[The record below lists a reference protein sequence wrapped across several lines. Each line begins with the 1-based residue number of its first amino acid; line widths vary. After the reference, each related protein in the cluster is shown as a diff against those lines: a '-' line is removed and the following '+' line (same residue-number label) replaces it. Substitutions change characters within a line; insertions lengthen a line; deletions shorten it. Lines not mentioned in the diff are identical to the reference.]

1 MVESPTKAAALQ
13 SYLDGDW
20 KVVATKG
27 HIKDLPPKQYGI
39 DFTNDFEPSYEW
51 LKGKKTLFSNIRKL
65 SKSSSH
71 VYIASDPDRE
81 GEMIAEHISDELG
94 DKKGNMFRIRLKE
107 ISKQEVISALKN
119 PSVIDRQLVDS
130 QVARRVIDRIF
141 GFEISPF
148 LWKYLGGS
156 SLSAGRVQST
166 VLRWICEREAE
177 IRNFIPEVYVSLKAK
192 VSDKKENF
200 ELDYVLPKSKEK
212 LNEKEAKSVLS
223 KYGVSGKGKAL
234 PDTFLTLESIE
245 EKEYKNY
252 PPPPFTT
259 AVLQETAS
267 RVFGFSG
274 SHTMK
279 IAQVLFE
286 GKRMKNGE
294 YQGLITYMRT
304 DSTHVTDGKK
314 KIALRFLNDKSP
326 DLIRGVPTKGKEKL
340 HSQGAHE
347 AILPIDP
354 YLTPDSL
361 RSSLKP
367 DEFKLY
373 ELIWQR
379 FLESFLLPETGIER
393 NYIFESEG
401 ERWNTKE
408 KEGKSLGFKGFLGK
422 EKLPADPRKGLKPG
436 AKVSVSE
443 WIWEDKKTS
452 PPSRYTEGSLI
463 QKMEKTGVGRPSTYS
478 QTLVT
483 LMKRKYVF
491 QNQKKIGASALGE
504 KVNDLLVERFDEIVG
519 ESFTKSME
527 EELDLLAGGQGARVK
542 LIRSFYQR
550 VLELKKLKPTLKKEK
565 TKDKGKSIPQKGTR
579 VCPTCNEGKVLAKF
593 SKTGKTI
600 YFCSRYP
607 HCDYASY
614 EE

>member
-1 MVESPTKAAALQ
+1 
-13 SYLDGDW
+13 
-20 KVVATKG
+20 
-27 HIKDLPPKQYGI
+27 
-39 DFTNDFEPSYEW
+39 
-51 LKGKKTLFSNIRKL
+51 
-65 SKSSSH
+65 
-71 VYIASDPDRE
+71 
-81 GEMIAEHISDELG
+81 MIAEHISDELG

>member
-1 MVESPTKAAALQ
+1 LQ

-39 DFTNDFEPSYEW
+39 DFANDFEPSYEW

-71 VYIASDPDRE
+71 IYIASDPDRE
-81 GEMIAEHISDELG
+81 GEMIADHISKELDG
-94 DKKGNMFRIRLKE
+94 KKNTFRIRLKE
-107 ISKQEVISALKN
+107 ISKQEVLSALKN
-119 PSVIDRQLVDS
+119 PSTVDEQLVNS

-141 GFEISPF
+141 GFEISPV

-177 IRNFIPEVYVSLKAK
+177 IRNFIPEIYVSLKAN
-192 VSDKKENF
+192 VSDKKNDF
-200 ELDYVLPKSKEK
+200 ELDYLLPKSKDK
-212 LNEKEAKSVLS
+212 LSEKEAKLVLA
-223 KYGVSGKGKAL
+223 KYGVFGQGKAV
-234 PDTFLTLESIE
+234 PGTELTLESIE
-245 EKEYKNY
+245 EKEYKNF

-267 RVFGFSG
+267 RLFGFSA

-279 IAQVLFE
+279 IAQSLFE

-304 DSTHVTDGKK
+304 DSTHVTEGKK
-314 KIALRFLNDKSP
+314 KTALRFLNEKNSS
-326 DLIRGVPTKGKEKL
+326 LVRGVPSKGKEKL

-354 YLTPDSL
+354 YLTPEQL
-361 RSSLKP
+361 HSSLKP

-379 FLESFLLPETGIER
+379 FLESFLLPETGVER
-393 NYIFESEG
+393 NYIFESKG
-401 ERWNTKE
+401 ERWNTKV
-408 KEGKSLGFKGFLGK
+408 KEGKSLGYKSFLRTD
-422 EKLPADPRKGLKPG
+422 KLPIDERKTLKPG
-436 AKVSVSE
+436 TKVSVKE

-452 PPSRYTEGSLI
+452 PPTRYTEGSLI
-463 QKMEKTGVGRPSTYS
+463 QKMEKTGVGRPSTYA
-478 QTLVT
+478 QTLAT

-491 QNQKKIGASALGE
+491 LNQKKVGASALGE

-527 EELDLLAGGQGARVK
+527 EELDLLAHGKETRLK

-550 VLELKKLKPTLKKEK
+550 VLELKKQKPAAKKEK
-565 TKDKGKSIPQKGTR
+565 TENNPKSISQKGTR
-579 VCPTCNEGKVLAKF
+579 ICPTCNEGKIATKF

-600 YFCSRYP
+600 YYCSRYP
-607 HCDYASY
+607 HCDYVSY
-614 EE
+614 EA